1 MEGFEF
7 IFNFHRILLQG
18 VVSERVIASG
28 YTPSGQDHVSSRRV
42 YQQARSV
49 VYAFFT
55 RVQSLHL
62 LDLTISMLVQFA
74 RDLGED
80 FYSKYW
86 VVSVALLSTSVNHAE
101 FSVIEVCFLGVCM
114 LIIGRLQYPFMALKV
129 PCTSPCF
136 KSILDIRSTCSFT
149 WESSSKTI
157 CTSIY
162 V

>member
-7 IFNFHRILLQG
+7 VCNFHRILLQG
-18 VVSERVIASG
+18 VATERVTASG

-42 YQQARSV
+42 YYQARSV
-49 VYAFFT
+49 VFAFFT

-62 LDLTISMLVQFA
+62 FAHHSMLVQLA

-86 VVSVALLSTSVNHAE
+86 VTSVTLLSLSVNHAE
-101 FSVIEVCFLGVCM
+101 FSAIEVCLLEVSM
-114 LIIGRLQYPFMALKV
+114 LIIGRLQYSLMALKI
-129 PCTSPCF
+129 PCTFTRF

-149 WESSSKTI
+149 WENSSKTV
-157 CTSIY
+157 CTSICL
-162 V
+162 